1 MPTITQHAPGAFCWP
16 ELGTSDQNA
25 AKKFYGGLFGWTF
38 NDTPIG
44 PDQVYTIFQLDG
56 RDAAALYTLQPDM
69 LKMGVPPHWETYVA
83 VANADNAAAL
93 AKQNGGTIL
102 KDAFDVMDA
111 GRMAVIQDPLG
122 ATFCVWQANKHAGV
136 GVMSEPGS
144 LAWSQL
150 NTSQPAQAKPF
161 YTKLFGWKTQDDA
174 MPDGSGDYTT
184 LILNGQPIGGIMP
197 MPANVPAGTP
207 SHWLTYFASA
217 DVDATAAKVVALGGK
232 VMVPP
237 IDIPGT
243 GRFSVLQDPQGAV
256 FSVIHFRM

>member
-1 MPTITQHAPGAFCWP
+1 MAGRHRWRRGRHGCSRSTTRGRVGRWRASASGRDPATRERRRGGRHGRGDDTHQTGPNRSEYMPTITQHAPGAFCWP

-122 ATFCVWQANKHAGV
+122 ATFCVWQANKHA
-136 GVMSEPGS
+136 
-144 LAWSQL
+144 
-150 NTSQPAQAKPF
+150 
-161 YTKLFGWKTQDDA
+161 
-174 MPDGSGDYTT
+174 
-184 LILNGQPIGGIMP
+184 
-197 MPANVPAGTP
+197 
-207 SHWLTYFASA
+207 
-217 DVDATAAKVVALGGK
+217 
-232 VMVPP
+232 
-237 IDIPGT
+237 
-243 GRFSVLQDPQGAV
+243 
-256 FSVIHFRM
+256 